1 MLLLAVLVPF
11 ILRFMASTWPKP
23 EALFGMV
30 ELTLRWASRALR
42 AAF

>member
-1 MLLLAVLVPF
+1 MLMLLLVPPF

-23 EALFGMV
+23 DALLGMV